1 MIYERV
7 IKVKLSTKGRYGL
20 KAMYELA
27 LVYENNSPLP
37 IKSIATKTGFSDQY
51 LEQIFSSLRKSNYV
65 ISVRGAQGGYLLS
78 KPPSEITVGDIIR
91 CLDGPVEPSVC
102 VSDSEPFLCENEECA
117 TKVVWQKLKDSI
129 DDCLDAISL
138 KDMVDNNI

>member
-1 MIYERV
+1 M
-7 IKVKLSTKGRYGL
+7 KLSTKGRYGL

-27 LVYENNSPLP
+27 LMYDLNTPLP

-51 LEQIFSSLRKSNYV
+51 LEQIFAALRKSNYV

-78 KPPSEITVGDIIR
+78 KPPEEITVGDIIR
-91 CLDGPVEPSVC
+91 CLDGPIEPSIC
-102 VSDSEPFLCENEECA
+102 VADTEPFDCGDGECA
-117 TKVVWQKLKDSI
+117 TKSVWKKLKASI
-129 DDCLDAISL
+129 DDCLDSMSL